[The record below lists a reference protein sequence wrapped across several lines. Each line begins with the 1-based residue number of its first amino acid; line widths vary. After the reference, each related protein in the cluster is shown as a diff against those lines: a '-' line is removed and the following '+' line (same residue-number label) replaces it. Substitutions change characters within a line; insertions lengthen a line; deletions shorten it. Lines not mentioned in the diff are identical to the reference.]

1 MKHILA
7 SLIAVTLAACG
18 GGSMEV
24 VNVATNNPMPPGFI
38 LGVTMDPLAPKSSP
52 LPFVAGPVVGPQV
65 QPSPSIDPNI
75 CKPDA
80 GGFVIGPCIPTNAP
94 INWCSDGFVIGPC
107 TPLPEPVCAKP
118 GEVVVGPTPSCAKLD

>member
-1 MKHILA
+1 MKSILA

-24 VNVATNNPMPPGFI
+24 VNVATNNPMPPGLS
-38 LGVTMDPLAPKSSP
+38 LGSVDPVAPTTKP
-52 LPFVAGPVVGPQV
+52 LQVVATPVVGPQV
-65 QPSPSIDPNI
+65 QPSPAIEANI
-75 CKPDA
+75 CKADSS
-80 GGFVIGPCIPTNAP
+80 GFVIGPCILATSP

-118 GEVVVGPTPSCAKLD
+118 GEVVVGPTPSCAKSD

>member
-24 VNVATNNPMPPGFI
+24 VNVATNSPMPAGFV
-38 LGVTMDPLAPKSSP
+38 LGVTMDPAPKSSA
-52 LPFVAGPVVGPQV
+52 LPFVTGPVVGPQV

-75 CKPDA
+75 CKPDSA
-80 GGFVIGPCIPTNAP
+80 GFVIGPCISATSP
-94 INWCSDGFVIGPC
+94 INWCSDGMVIGPC
-107 TPLPEPVCAKP
+107 VPLPEPVCAQP
-118 GEVVVGPTPSCAKLD
+118 GEVVVGPTPSCKKPD